1 MGNAMSYKGKN
12 YQLTFAEDRPFVFLD
27 DGEGNQL
34 AELFALSSVH
44 SLNGRDD
51 TTKVGSWQVESTSDE
66 TLYTLRAG
74 SSVWEE
80 KIYRFRCNPNR
91 FVYET
96 EVTGS
101 GQLAEVNYFGGY
113 YSASLRWGSGFFW
126 SGPRF
131 KRGFNPEPNT
141 EEVNYFSPSEGS
153 AIDLTGVPLPARGDW
168 FFTPPPFCF
177 SFEGESSWV
186 GMGVEAKPGENRFTE
201 FNYHAQQFGFHLS
214 LSYEGATKVEDT
226 YSLPAIGFDFAED
239 EYQVLE
245 AHVKALEAA
254 GSVPTSHKAEYPDW
268 WFDPIFCGWGSQ
280 CYEAAKEKG
289 HAPNYAKQ
297 SLYEQFMVTLDENQ
311 VQPGIVVLDDKW
323 QATYGD
329 NQVDEEKWPD
339 LKGFIDKRH
348 QEGQKVLLWL
358 KAWDP
363 EGVPAE
369 ECITNAAG
377 LPLAIDPSNPDFE
390 QRLRASVRRMISEE
404 GYDADGFKI
413 DFTARIPSGPSMNI
427 HGDTWGLELMKQ
439 YLRILSEEAKTVK
452 SDALIMSHTP
462 HPYLNDVLDM
472 IRLNDINVGKDIN
485 KAMIH
490 RAKVAKAACPGAV
503 IDTDNWPMTDKKAWR
518 DYVRLQP
525 ELGVPSLYF
534 ASHIDATKESL
545 DPEDYELVR
554 ASWDKA
560 RTKERSK

>member
-1 MGNAMSYKGKN
+1 
-12 YQLTFAEDRPFVFLD
+12 
-27 DGEGNQL
+27 
-34 AELFALSSVH
+34 LSSIH
-44 SLNGRDD
+44 SLDGRDD

-66 TLYTLRAG
+66 TVYTLRAE
-74 SSVWEE
+74 SSVWEG

-101 GQLAEVNYFGGY
+101 GRLAEVNYFGGY
-113 YSASLRWGSGFFW
+113 YSTSLRWGSGFFW

-141 EEVNYFSPSEGS
+141 EEVNYFSPLEGS

-177 SFEGESSWV
+177 SFEGESAWV

-214 LSYEGATKVEDT
+214 LSYEGATKVEGT

-239 EYQVLE
+239 EYQALE
-245 AHVKALEAA
+245 AHVKALEVA
-254 GSVPTSHKAEYPDW
+254 GYVPTSHKTEYPDW

-280 CYEAAKEKG
+280 CYEAAKDEG

-297 SLYEQFMVTLDENQ
+297 SLYEEFMTTLDENQ

-323 QATYGD
+323 QAAYGD
-329 NQVDEEKWPD
+329 NQVDEKKWPD
-339 LKGFIDKRH
+339 LKGFIDQRH

-363 EGVPAE
+363 EGVPAD

-390 QRLRASVRRMISEE
+390 QRLRASVRRMISAD

-413 DFTARIPSGPSMNI
+413 DFTARIPSGPNMNI
-427 HGDTWGLELMKQ
+427 HGDIWGLELMKQ
-439 YLRILSEEAKTVK
+439 YLRILSEESKKVK

-518 DYVRLQP
+518 DYVHLQP

-554 ASWDKA
+554 ESWDKA